1 MRAADVLKP
10 SVPVAYGLLT
20 IQLAT
25 KRGVDRA
32 ALLRGLGIGEALLE
46 TPDGRLSMDQYSR
59 LIDRSIR
66 LTRDAGLGY
75 EFGLRTNLTAHG
87 FIGLGLIS
95 QSTVRDAIEFGI
107 RFVRLRTP
115 IYELRSFVEEETGVI
130 DVREAIPFGRLRR
143 YAFDMLL
150 VTWARMA
157 QVLAGERK
165 IDLEIWFDYPEPD
178 YYTRYRDRLPPARFA
193 RGSNQLRFPAAYLD
207 LPLETANPVTARL
220 VTDSCNRELE
230 VLGEADDFLARVR
243 AVLVAKGGGYPSLDA
258 VAARLF
264 VSERTLKRRLL
275 ASGFTFRQLLDE
287 ARRRDSIRLL
297 RDTTFSVQTV
307 SRMVGYADPAN
318 FTRAFRKWTGTSPG
332 DFRER
337 GEGGSPVAPSSSRAV
352 RRARRVKVVTR
363 EPPGNLVPRPGRRSR
378 IPR

>member
-1 MRAADVLKP
+1 MKP

-25 KRGVDRA
+25 ERGIDRED
-32 ALLRGLGIGEALLE
+32 LLGGLDIPPELLE
-46 TPDGRLSMDQYSR
+46 RPDGRLSMDQYSR

-66 LTRDAGLGY
+66 LTGDPALGY
-75 EFGLRTNLTAHG
+75 EFGLRSNLTAHG

-95 QSTVRDAIEFGI
+95 QATVREAIEFGI

-115 IYELRSFVEEETGVI
+115 IYHLRSFVEGRVGVI
-130 DVREAIPFGRLRR
+130 DVREAVPFGRLRR

-165 IDLEIWFDYPEPD
+165 IELEIWFDYPEPE
-178 YYTRYRDRLPPARFA
+178 YYPRYRDRLPPMRFA
-193 RGSNQLRFPAAYLD
+193 TGSNQLRFPAEYLD
-207 LPLETANPVTARL
+207 LPLETANPVTAKL
-220 VTDSCNRELE
+220 VTESCNRELE
-230 VLGEADDFLARVR
+230 VLGGAEDFLARVR
-243 AVLVAKGGGYPSLDA
+243 AVLVADQGDYPNLDA

-275 ASGFTFRQLLDE
+275 ASGFTFRRLLDE

-297 RDTTFSVQTV
+297 RDTNFSVQAV
-307 SRMVGYADPAN
+307 SRIVGYADPAN

-337 GEGGSPVAPSSSRAV
+337 SELPSRSAVPPSDLTTAPASRSSRRFSTTRPSPAE
-352 RRARRVKVVTR
+352 RRRRLR
-363 EPPGNLVPRPGRRSR
+363 
-378 IPR
+378 